1 MKGKSLSRVQ
11 LFATR
16 WTGPSPGVPSA
27 SALPW
32 KAGDPTASAAPR
44 PLDATLRSWIR
55 QLSCRNTG
63 LVYKPRFTRNA
74 PNPPGLFQSHSPL
87 CVRVCSLPPE
97 PPKKPTAAFTQTRRQ
112 LKEPI
117 GLGRGLHHFIG
128 EHKKKQP
135 AFPEF
140 ILWGKGFL
148 RTQFPSTTD
157 TGLFPGLPWEGN
169 SIIEH

>member
-1 MKGKSLSRVQ
+1 MVLRTTSKMRSLITADRQKRKV
-11 LFATR
+11 
-16 WTGPSPGVPSA
+16 GPDGEIK
-27 SALPW
+27 L
-32 KAGDPTASAAPR
+32 
-44 PLDATLRSWIR
+44 R

-63 LVYKPRFTRNA
+63 LVYKPRFSRNA